1 MNVTHPQTELRPTCQ
16 WCGRELAVQ
25 KGRGRR
31 RKYCSAACKQRAY
44 EQRHNFIGTAIP
56 QRAVIMAPDK
66 AESLR
71 DDLYALRCAAED
83 IATACS
89 ENAGRNEIQQ
99 LCNELVS
106 MAKSIEKLR

>member
-1 MNVTHPQTELRPTCQ
+1 
-16 WCGRELAVQ
+16 
-25 KGRGRR
+25 
-31 RKYCSAACKQRAY
+31 
-44 EQRHNFIGTAIP
+44 
-56 QRAVIMAPDK
+56 MAPDK